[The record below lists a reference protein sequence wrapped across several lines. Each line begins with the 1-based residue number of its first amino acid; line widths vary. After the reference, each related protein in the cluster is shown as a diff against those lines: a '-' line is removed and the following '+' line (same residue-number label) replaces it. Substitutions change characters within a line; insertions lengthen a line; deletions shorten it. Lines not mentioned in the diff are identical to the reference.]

1 MTLLEAVQERHS
13 VRNYKDEPIAADL
26 VDKLNEE
33 IAKINK
39 EQNLHIQLVLNE
51 PEAFHANKPHYG
63 QFSGVKNYLA
73 LVGPKEKG
81 VEEKLG
87 YYGEYLVLLAQT
99 LGLNTCWVAL
109 TYTKIPG
116 AFEIGKNEKITDVIA
131 IGYGATQGHQHKNKS
146 FEKVCE
152 VAVVGEETPE
162 WFTDGVKAA
171 LLAPTAI
178 NQQKFKFIYKDG
190 KVCCK
195 MGIGPCIKTDMGIV
209 KYHFELVAGKENF
222 SWE

>member
-1 MTLLEAVQERHS
+1 MTLLEAINVRHS
-13 VRNYKDEPIAADL
+13 VRNYKDELIPENL
-26 VDKLNEE
+26 VLKLNEE
-33 IAKINK
+33 IEKINR

-51 PEAFHANKPHYG
+51 PGAFHANKPHYG

-81 VEEKLG
+81 MEERLG

-116 AFEIGKNEKITDVIA
+116 AFEIGKNEKITDVIC
-131 IGYGATQGHQHKNKS
+131 IGFGVTEGHAHKSKAY
-146 FEKVCE
+146 EKVTSVE
-152 VAVVGEETPE
+152 GETPD
-162 WFTDGVKAA
+162 WFKKGVEAA

-178 NQQKFKFIYKDG
+178 NQQQFKFIYKDG
-190 KVCCK
+190 KVHCK
-195 MGIGPCIKTDMGIV
+195 MGIGPCIKTDLGIV
-209 KYHFELVAGKENF
+209 KYHFELGAGKD
-222 SWE
+222 SSIWC